1 MTILVGVLVLLAVLA
16 LVAWW
21 FLDFDMSEAVIP
33 IAAPGAGVALIYWYG
48 TPLAWAAG
56 IALFLVAGA
65 IVYVLV
71 RRAGNGKTEPPK

>member
-21 FLDFDMSEAVIP
+21 FLDFDMPEVVITV
-33 IAAPGAGVALIYWYG
+33 ATPGAGAALIYWYG

-56 IALFLVAGA
+56 IVLFLVAGA